1 MFSREERYGK
11 WRRNEALQGAGS
23 GFEEKDRTGKSAMPR
38 ENIDHVS
45 SVCLDQADPLPR
57 LYSKGR
63 ILGHKRGKRNS
74 RPNQSLVQIEGV
86 DNQEAAKHYLGKVSH
101 DCGCCEQAES
111 GKEIEE
117 KG

>member
-1 MFSREERYGK
+1 MREMDKELGL
-11 WRRNEALQGAGS
+11 AGAGS
-23 GFEEKDRTGKSAMPR
+23 GFEETDQTGKSATSR
-38 ENIDHVS
+38 EDIDHVS
-45 SVCLDQADPLPR
+45 TISLDQADPLPR

-101 DCGCCEQAES
+101 DRGCCEQAGS
-111 GKEIEE
+111 GREIEE
-117 KG
+117 MG